1 MRWYNQEHKHSGLK
15 FVTPAQ
21 RHNGQDTAILK
32 RREQVYDDA
41 RNRHPQR
48 WSRGIRNW
56 TLESQVWLNPEKIRP
71 EALQWAA

>member
-32 RREQVYDDA
+32 RLEQFMTMPA
-41 RNRHPQR
+41 TAIR
-48 WSRGIRNW
+48 SAGRGD
-56 TLESQVWLNPEKIRP
+56 
-71 EALQWAA
+71 